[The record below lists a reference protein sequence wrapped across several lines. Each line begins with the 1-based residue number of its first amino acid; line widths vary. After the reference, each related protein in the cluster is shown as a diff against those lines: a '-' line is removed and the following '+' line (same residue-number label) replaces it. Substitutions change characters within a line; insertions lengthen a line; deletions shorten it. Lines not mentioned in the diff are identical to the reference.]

1 MQLLDLENKE
11 LLREI
16 STEEFAHLSGG
27 GLQTAASYDIVA
39 RGTIAGLAGAPG
51 APATPADAVRD
62 NTTFLF
68 AINAQTAPGSAVSP

>member
-1 MQLLDLENKE
+1 MQLLDLQNKE

-27 GLQTAASYDIVA
+27 GLQTAAAYNTVA
-39 RGTIAGLAGAPG
+39 ISTIAGLAGGPG
-51 APATPADAVRD
+51 TPAAAVRD

-68 AINAQTAPGSAVSP
+68 AINAQTAPESSVSS

>member
-16 STEEFAHLSGG
+16 STEEFANVSGG
-27 GLQTAASYDIVA
+27 GLLTAAAYNTVTNIIPA
-39 RGTIAGLAGAPG
+39 LANSA
-51 APATPADAVRD
+51 AQR

-68 AINAQTAPGSAVSP
+68 AINAQTAPESSVSP

>member
-16 STEEFAHLSGG
+16 STEEFANVSGG
-27 GLQTAASYDIVA
+27 GIQTAAAYNTVA
-39 RGTIAGLAGAPG
+39 STTIAGLAPG
-51 APATPADAVRD
+51 VPGSAANAVRD

>member
-27 GLQTAASYDIVA
+27 GLQTAAAYETVA
-39 RGTIAGLAGAPG
+39 STTIAGLLGPG
-51 APATPADAVRD
+51 NNAVRG

-68 AINAQTAPGSAVSP
+68 AINAQTAPESSVSP

>member
-11 LLREI
+11 FLREI

-27 GLQTAASYDIVA
+27 GLQTAAAYNTVA
-39 RGTIAGLAGAPG
+39 ISTIAGLRTAGG
-51 APATPADAVRD
+51 AAAAAVRD